1 MSCCYKHHARLRNDW
16 QTSSASDRQFGGL
29 PSKIDE
35 AWTNRE
41 VGKLRHHGAVVSAAR
56 HLMTAE
62 SGMLLVSS

>member
-1 MSCCYKHHARLRNDW
+1 LRNDW

-41 VGKLRHHGAVVSAAR
+41 VDKLRGAALSAALR
-56 HLMTAE
+56 LMTAE
-62 SGMLLVSS
+62 LGMLLVSS